1 MLEIRFIEEI
11 DNGDG
16 TINFTYEATQEV
28 IDILTEKF
36 GEPLDEKLSEYIIN
50 NYKEIFDL

>member
-11 DNGDG
+11 DNEDG
-16 TINFTYEATQEV
+16 TITFTYETTQEV

-36 GEPLDEKLSEYIIN
+36 GEPLDEKLSEYIVN
-50 NYKEIFDL
+50 HYKEIFDL